1 MEKNNIENLR
11 RITLQEMDRYN
22 RHYFEHD
29 HVELI
34 FVFDMECWLHLDF
47 KTHEFKSG
55 DLDDMIELLSVEA
68 MLEFCEEEFAA

>member
-1 MEKNNIENLR
+1 MNNNNKENLR
-11 RITLQEMDRYN
+11 KITLKEMDGYS

-34 FVFDMECWLHLDF
+34 FVFDMESWLHLDF

-55 DLDDMIELLSVEA
+55 DLDDMIELLSAEA
-68 MLEFCEEEFAA
+68 MLEFCEGVFAA